1 MQAYAQLTA
10 QDAEIA
16 AGKDVFSPPRG
27 LSPERAPLPP
37 PRSALCKIT
46 DVTPATCCRPL
57 LFHIETALPNG
68 TVCEVSHRFKHFKQ
82 LHAYISTLRTPW
94 AARVVKE
101 ISLPSGGCRF
111 TSYRLVLRLE
121 RLQALRDFLDC
132 LVSDPS
138 ALRDPAIAD
147 FLGVTPSN
155 EAAPEPI
162 PIPEPIG
169 KLRFSSSQAV
179 WPDGTPQ
186 ISSSREHSSG
196 LMRIESGFQ
205 LRAAESSDGDTPR
218 HGALTQISDG
228 DSPGI
233 PLHPEP
239 AAHFVPEA
247 HPDPGAPPEPEAA
260 GPKLNKHARKKEKKK
275 KKAQPQAKEAAA
287 EKAKEAAA

>member
-1 MQAYAQLTA
+1 
-10 QDAEIA
+10 
-16 AGKDVFSPPRG
+16 
-27 LSPERAPLPP
+27 
-37 PRSALCKIT
+37 
-46 DVTPATCCRPL
+46 VTPATCCRPL

-68 TVCEVSHRFKHFKQ
+68 TVSEVSHRFKHFKQ

-147 FLGVTPSN
+147 FLGVAPSN

-162 PIPEPIG
+162 PIPEPIV
-169 KLRFSSSQAV
+169 KLRFSSAKAE
-179 WPDGTPQ
+179 WPEGPPQ
-186 ISSSREHSSG
+186 ISSSHELSSR
-196 LMRIESGFQ
+196 LQRIESGFQ
-205 LRAAESSDGDTPR
+205 FRAAESSDGDTP
-218 HGALTQISDG
+218 GT
-228 DSPGI
+228 

-239 AAHFVPEA
+239 AAHLVPEA

-260 GPKLNKHARKKEKKK
+260 GPKLNKHARKRRE
-275 KKAQPQAKEAAA
+275 KKAQAQAKEAAA